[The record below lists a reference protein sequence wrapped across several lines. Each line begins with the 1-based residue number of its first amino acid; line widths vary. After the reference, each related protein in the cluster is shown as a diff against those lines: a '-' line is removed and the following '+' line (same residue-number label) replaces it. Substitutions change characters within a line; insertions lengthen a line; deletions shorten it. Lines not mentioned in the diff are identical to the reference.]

1 MATLRLIIILTLSFT
16 ATVISVTGHNIT
28 EILNEFP
35 SYTSFNNYLTQT
47 KLNDEINRRETITV
61 LVFNDTVVSEYL
73 SGLDISVVKNAL
85 SVHVLLDYF
94 DLPKLQTIGGGSVM
108 TTTLFQ
114 TTGEA
119 ENGAGFVN
127 ITDLVAGKVGFG
139 SGGSGSKLNALFSR
153 SVKQIPYNI
162 SVIEI
167 TSPIIAPGVLN
178 RSQPLDVN
186 ISSLL
191 EKSGCKTFAKLISDT
206 GVLQIYETTEPRGL
220 TVFAPSDAAFNV
232 ASLPDFKN
240 LSNNDLI
247 SLLLYHALPVYVPK
261 GSLLTVKGPIG
272 TLATNQV
279 QKFDLTVRTNGDS
292 VTLDSG
298 VDNSH
303 VESTLL
309 DKVPLSIFKIDHVLI
324 PAGFLPHSPESAP
337 VKSPESSPPA
347 PVVPVTAPVS
357 TPVQAPV
364 QVPVHGPVAAS
375 PAPVARNSPVK
386 SPPAS
391 SPTTSSPVAG
401 PAPADSPD
409 ADTGNND
416 NNNSSDG
423 VKASVM
429 FLALVT
435 VAVSG
440 MISSVFG

>member
-1 MATLRLIIILTLSFT
+1 MDIIKECDASRD
-16 ATVISVTGHNIT
+16 VQN
-28 EILNEFP
+28 
-35 SYTSFNNYLTQT
+35 
-47 KLNDEINRRETITV
+47 
-61 LVFNDTVVSEYL
+61 
-73 SGLDISVVKNAL
+73 
-85 SVHVLLDYF
+85 
-94 DLPKLQTIGGGSVM
+94 
-108 TTTLFQ
+108 
-114 TTGEA
+114 
-119 ENGAGFVN
+119 
-127 ITDLVAGKVGFG
+127 GKVGFG

-220 TVFAPSDAAFNV
+220 TVFAPSDAAFNA

-261 GSLLTVKGPIG
+261 G
-272 TLATNQV
+272 
-279 QKFDLTVRTNGDS
+279 
-292 VTLDSG
+292 
-298 VDNSH
+298 VDNSR

-324 PAGFLPHSPESAP
+324 PAGFLPHSP
-337 VKSPESSPPA
+337 
-347 PVVPVTAPVS
+347 
-357 TPVQAPV
+357 
-364 QVPVHGPVAAS
+364 
-375 PAPVARNSPVK
+375 VK
-386 SPPAS
+386 SPPV
-391 SPTTSSPVAG
+391 SPSTSSPGAG

-416 NNNSSDG
+416 NNKSSGG